1 MKSKRCFI
9 LVLFLTLALLSSVAV
24 ESQLPPL
31 IRLHVLANSNSKEDQ
46 LLKYKVRDEIIK
58 EMSKQ
63 FAHSH
68 SLEESR
74 QIVLKNLG
82 KLEGIAT
89 QTLRNADCEYDVHA
103 QHGEYT
109 FPTKYYG
116 SFALPA
122 GKYEA
127 VRVVIG
133 QGKGAN
139 WWCVLFPPLCF
150 AEGQIQGGY
159 TQEEVIAC
167 IKSELPKKKVI
178 KIKPAFKIV
187 EVWENIVTK
196 SAKD

>member
-1 MKSKRCFI
+1 MKEKSFFI
-9 LVLFLTLALLSSVAV
+9 LVLFLVITLISSVAV
-24 ESQLPPL
+24 ETQLPPL
-31 IRLHVLANSNSKEDQ
+31 IRLHVLANSNSEEDQ

-58 EMSKQ
+58 EMSKK
-63 FAHSH
+63 FAQSH

-74 QIVLKNLG
+74 EIVLKNLG
-82 KLEGIAT
+82 NLEDIAT
-89 QTLRNADCEYDVHA
+89 QTLRDAGCLYNVAA

-133 QGKGAN
+133 QGQGAN

-150 AEGQIQGGY
+150 AEGQIQGEH
-159 TQEEVIAC
+159 TQEEVISC
-167 IKSELPKKKVI
+167 IKLEQPQEKVI
-178 KIKPAFKIV
+178 KVKPAFKIV

-196 SAKD
+196 LNTD